1 MTQEEVASV
10 MYYCKEHGVSYKAR
24 LSELGIPEWRFYSS
38 KARCAKAQS
47 EDRSG
52 EFIQLNAGG
61 PLVPLPS
68 FAPRNTRS
76 SSKEKKNQHSSKEIR
91 VELRTPTGTLIHIQG
106 EMNES
111 FLQTIIQASS
121 THV

>member
-1 MTQEEVASV
+1 MTQEEVASMV
-10 MYYCKEHGVSYKAR
+10 YYCKENGVSYKAR
-24 LSELGIPEWRFYSS
+24 IAELGISEWRFYSS

-47 EDRSG
+47 GESTG

-61 PLVPLPS
+61 PLVPMPS
-68 FAPRNTRS
+68 FAPRNTRAC
-76 SSKEKKNQHSSKEIR
+76 SKEKKDQHPAKEIS
-91 VELRTPTGTLIHIQG
+91 VELRTPTGTLIHIRG

-121 THV
+121 RHV

>member
-1 MTQEEVASV
+1 MTQKEVASV

-24 LSELGIPEWRFYSS
+24 LSELGISEWRFYRS

-47 EDRSG
+47 GDSVG

-61 PLVPLPS
+61 PLLPMPS

-76 SSKEKKNQHSSKEIR
+76 SSKEKKNQHPSKEIR